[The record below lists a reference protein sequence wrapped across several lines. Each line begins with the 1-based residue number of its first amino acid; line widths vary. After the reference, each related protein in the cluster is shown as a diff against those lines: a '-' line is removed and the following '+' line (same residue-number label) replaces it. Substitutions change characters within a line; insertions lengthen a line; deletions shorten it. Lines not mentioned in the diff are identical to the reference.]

1 MNDPPNSAGCIGL
14 AKLNDVALYEVY
26 EKKIPSSAP
35 IAGQAEDGIYID
47 YSLAEL
53 LHNVKDLNG
62 NPYVVDG
69 KLKFE
74 DEMVMD
80 VTNNFY
86 EQLGE
91 VVESQKADVREQYEG
106 TEQWMK
112 GPHGEPTNL
121 TERQW
126 LLVHTPSF
134 KEWFGDWE
142 VVARIQALLKSKA
155 IDVSTSNPLINLSG
169 KELETEA
176 KKLFRDKYQKDGE
189 TILVTT
195 KDNKHVTLG
204 MKGVKK

>member
-1 MNDPPNSAGCIGL
+1 M
-14 AKLNDVALYEVY
+14 
-26 EKKIPSSAP
+26 
-35 IAGQAEDGIYID
+35 
-47 YSLAEL
+47 
-53 LHNVKDLNG
+53 
-62 NPYVVDG
+62 VDG

-91 VVESQKADVREQYEG
+91 VVESQKADVREQHEG
-106 TEQWMK
+106 TYQWMK
-112 GPHGEPTNL
+112 APNGEPTNL

-195 KDNKHVTLG
+195 KDNKHVTLS
-204 MKGVKK
+204 MKGVKEITRHSKKFDLGLKVIPYIKEFIKDGTYLFSAPVEKEKQQ